1 MRSTKYVDLYSAEK
15 IGLALSIATLIV
27 ALMIIAHHGLRLDV
41 PSFHLPLA
49 AFAFLFPVAQF
60 YRQTQRSARIADTLC
75 SCAIFI
81 LFTNSGLML
90 NHALLSFK
98 TDLIDHHLFAID
110 HIIGFDWKIFTE
122 SIAEFTLLNRLLPA
136 VYNSS
141 ISQRVFIILLL
152 GFMGMTNRLHH
163 FLLTGIFASLAS
175 ISIWSIIP
183 SFGPSAYIQLSS
195 HIDAQLGR
203 VFDAHMGQLLLDLH
217 ANGPSIISTKNQLG
231 LIAFPSMHTVMA
243 LMSVWHTRGTPAFW
257 GLLPLNL
264 LMIPA
269 ILIHG
274 GHHLIDMVAGAIVF
288 TVCCGLAS
296 ALLPN
301 RDPAVKMSKATRSPN
316 HVLTKTR
323 SETF

>member
-1 MRSTKYVDLYSAEK
+1 MRSTTYVDLYPAEK
-15 IGLALSIATLIV
+15 IGLALSIATLIA
-27 ALMIIAHHGLRLDV
+27 ALMVIAYHGLRLDV
-41 PSFHLPLA
+41 ASFLLPLA

-98 TDLIDHHLFAID
+98 ADLIDRHLFAID

-122 SIAEFTLLNRLLPA
+122 SFAEFTLLNRLLPA

-141 ISQRVFIILLL
+141 IPQIVFVILLL
-152 GFMGMTNRLHH
+152 GFTGTTKRLHH
-163 FLLTGIFASLAS
+163 FLLVGIFASLAS
-175 ISIWSIIP
+175 IGIWSIVP

-217 ANGPSIISTKNQLG
+217 ANGPSIISAKNQLG

-243 LMSVWHTRGTPAFW
+243 LMSVWHTRGTPALW

-274 GHHLIDMVAGAIVF
+274 GHHLIDMVAGMILFA
-288 TVCCGLAS
+288 VCYGFVS
-296 ALLPN
+296 ALLSK
-301 RDPAVKMSKATRSPN
+301 RDSAVKMSMATRSPN
-316 HVLTKTR
+316 HVLTESP
-323 SETF
+323 SETP